1 MVSIPGHII
10 HGTLTLG
17 LLKGVDDLCESNIL
31 FVAGDL
37 CGDRPVL
44 VRFNSVGSG
53 NLE

>member
-1 MVSIPGHII
+1 MGSKILEECGIPLILW
-10 HGTLTLG
+10 GTLTLG

-44 VRFNSVGSG
+44 VRF
-53 NLE
+53 LL